1 MCARMRATNH
11 HGRIGT
17 TKHNGRRFDLTQA
30 QHIDS
35 QRAALNAYWFCD
47 CRFGEYRGM
56 ELGSPEFMEGFE
68 TSELRFY
75 KDFFGESLKMQN
87 DRYKAQRHPERC
99 RTMEQVL
106 QTKNRQPVET
116 ILQIGDLNDDIDP
129 KIFEACVVEYL
140 RRLEEWRDDNAGC
153 YCPINLAIHFDE
165 KSPHA
170 HLRGT
175 FMWFDDNG
183 VAHMGQDE
191 ALKRAGIE
199 LPNPDKPRSQYN
211 NRKMTFDRMLR
222 DWWIEIAEA
231 HGYEIEKE
239 PIKGA
244 EHLPVKAYKAKKDA
258 EKAVKEKGTQ
268 LDARERALDEELEER
283 ARAIAEEVAR
293 LDAREK
299 AIAEKAARLD
309 AREKAIA
316 EKDALLDARE
326 KAIAEKVTRLDGK
339 ERAIVEKTAQLNA
352 KETAL
357 DKVRKTL
364 EELVAKLEVRYQKYE
379 KKIAELAEK
388 DSPLAD
394 WAKKRKLNAK
404 GLTVWDV
411 FEKDNE
417 YHKEKRRDV
426 VKEATTYLKLQSRE
440 LPTIQFSQPDNGPDF
455 GL

>member
-1 MCARMRATNH
+1 MRATSH

-17 TKHNGRRFDLTQA
+17 TKHNGRRFDLAQA
-30 QHIDS
+30 EHIDR
-35 QRAALNAYWFCD
+35 QRATLNDYWFCD

-56 ELGSPEFMEGFE
+56 ELGSPEFMDGFE

-75 KDFFGESLKMQN
+75 KNWFSESLKMTN

-129 KIFEACVVEYL
+129 ETFEACVVEYL
-140 RRLEEWRDDNAGC
+140 SRLEEWRDDHGGC

-183 VAHMGQDE
+183 VAHMGQEE

-199 LPNPDKPRSQYN
+199 LPHPDKPRGKYN

-244 EHLPVKAYKAKKDA
+244 EHLPVQAYKAKKDA
-258 EKAVKEKGTQ
+258 EKTAREKGAR
-268 LDARERALDEELEER
+268 LDARERALDEVLER
-283 ARAIAEEVAR
+283 RTRAIAEEAAR
-293 LDAREK
+293 LDEREKAIAEKAALLDEREK

-309 AREKAIA
+309 AKEK
-316 EKDALLDARE
+316 
-326 KAIAEKVTRLDGK
+326 
-339 ERAIVEKTAQLNA
+339 
-352 KETAL
+352 AL

-364 EELVAKLEVRYQKYE
+364 EELVAKLEARYQKYE
-379 KKIAELAEK
+379 KKITELAEK

-394 WAKKRKLNAK
+394 WAKKRKLNDK

-417 YHKEKRRDV
+417 HYKEKRRDI
-426 VKEATTYLKLQSRE
+426 VKEAAAHIKLQSRE
-440 LPTIQFSQPDNGPDF
+440 LPTIQFSQPDDGADF
-455 GL
+455 SL